1 MASKQVHKAQYMEN
15 DKVMLSG
22 TERLVALKH
31 EESED
36 PTLIHKPH
44 DEANGRLKIKLL
56 QNISRNFDG
65 PRFACS
71 QSAKLSGECS

>member
-1 MASKQVHKAQYMEN
+1 MASKQVQTAQYLGN
-15 DKVMLSG
+15 DNVMLSG

-36 PTLIHKPH
+36 PTLIHKSH
-44 DEANGRLKIKLL
+44 DEANERLKTKLH
-56 QNISRNFDG
+56 QKTSRNFDG

-71 QSAKLSGECS
+71 QSARLSGDCS